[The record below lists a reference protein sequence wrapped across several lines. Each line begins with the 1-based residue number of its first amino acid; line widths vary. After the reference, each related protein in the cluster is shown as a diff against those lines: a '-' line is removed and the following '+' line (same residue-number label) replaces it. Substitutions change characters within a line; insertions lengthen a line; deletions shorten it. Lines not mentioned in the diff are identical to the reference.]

1 MLMIKQNGGQRNYQD
16 MIQRFKEIQE
26 RIDYILEYDLQ
37 GEDGFDAYDLIIELN
52 DLEQELLDFEGFVS
66 GKQESSRKKCLN
78 IISQIRDVYGLG
90 EY

>member
-1 MLMIKQNGGQRNYQD
+1 
-16 MIQRFKEIQE
+16 MIQRFKEIRE

-37 GEDGFDAYDLIIELN
+37 GENGFDAYDLIIELN

-66 GKQESSRKKCLN
+66 GKEESSQKKCLN
-78 IISQIRDVYGLG
+78 IISQIRDVYELG

>member
-1 MLMIKQNGGQRNYQD
+1 

-66 GKQESSRKKCLN
+66 GK
-78 IISQIRDVYGLG
+78 
-90 EY
+90 